1 MPQPSQQTQDPSRLL
16 TPSEVCTRWAL
27 SPQTLRKWR
36 MLGAGPRWIKLGDAR
51 NASIRYRLSDL
62 LEYERAGEPQEQ

>member
-1 MPQPSQQTQDPSRLL
+1 
-16 TPSEVCTRWAL
+16 
-27 SPQTLRKWR
+27 